1 MKINYFSPLPP
12 IKSGISEVAALIIPI
27 LAQYAE
33 VTVWTNQG
41 TWSKDLENCA
51 NIRSYRKGEINW
63 REMNKV
69 DFTIYHIG
77 NNVNYHH
84 DISVF
89 SQQLPGMVVL
99 HDVVLFHLFTG
110 FYKEIDVE
118 DQSLTLD
125 TMEYH
130 SSEMTIKANQFW
142 AKKAIN
148 TTLDDF
154 TPTKWAIHNAAAVL
168 VHTRGA
174 FANLSEHQQ
183 WVLGY
188 QPLPCNISPSPP
200 KKLVTTAPPYHL
212 IIFGHIGCNRRVGS
226 VFQAL
231 EESPNKALFQLHI
244 YGSVEDNEELLR
256 QIKQRNLKLNVTL
269 HGFVTDKTLDLALS
283 SAHLAIN
290 LRYPTMGEASLSQ
303 LRIWR
308 HALPSIVTRVGWY
321 AEQSEDAVLFVDQ
334 EHEVEDIKRHLQS
347 LVDAPE
353 SLIAMGKRGQ
363 QILQADH
370 SPDAYARAL
379 IELAKE
385 LPIGYQALTSQ
396 YFVKRVGKEMAHW
409 QMPELGNQELSG
421 VAAAIHF
428 LTQ

>member
-41 TWSKDLENCA
+41 AWSKDLENYA
-51 NIRSYRKGEINW
+51 NIRSYRKGETNW
-63 REMNKV
+63 RELNKA

-77 NNVNYHH
+77 NNVNYHR

-110 FYKEIDVE
+110 FYKEIDAE

-130 SSEMTIKANQFW
+130 SSEMNIEADQFW

-148 TTLDDF
+148 ITLDDF
-154 TPTKWAIHNAAAVL
+154 TPTKWAIHNAASVL

-183 WVLGY
+183 WLLGY
-188 QPLPCNISPSPP
+188 QPLPCHISPSPP
-200 KKLVTTAPPYHL
+200 KKLVVPPYHL
-212 IIFGHIGCNRRVGS
+212 IIFGHIGCNRRVES

-231 EESPNKALFQLHI
+231 EELPNKVLFQLHI
-244 YGSVEDNEELLR
+244 YGIVEDNEEFLR
-256 QIKQRNLKLNVTL
+256 QIKQRNLKSNVTL
-269 HGFVTDKTLDLALS
+269 HGFVTDATLDLALS
-283 SAHLAIN
+283 NAHLAIN

-308 HALPSIVTRVGWY
+308 HALPSIVTKVGWY
-321 AEQSEDAVLFVDQ
+321 AEQSEDAVLFVNQD
-334 EHEVEDIKRHLQS
+334 HEVEDIKRHLQR

-363 QILQADH
+363 EILQADH

-385 LPIGYQALTSQ
+385 LPIGYQALTAQYLVRRVSQ
-396 YFVKRVGKEMAHW
+396 EMVRL
-409 QMPELGNQELSG
+409 QIPQLGNQELTNI
-421 VAAAIHF
+421 ANAMHF
-428 LTQ
+428 LSQ